1 MSNFFPENIARKCY
15 ACSSCQNFTPKQN
28 QETICLICDH
38 YEQQHE
44 QVSCMLCIICS
55 LKKNFKVYK
64 TVRIVAQ
71 ILSNSDN

>member
-55 LKKNFKVYK
+55 LKKISKFIEFIFLKK
-64 TVRIVAQ
+64 IVCGVET
-71 ILSNSDN
+71 